1 MMMMKER
8 KARAC
13 QILGRFNLHI
23 MMAKT
28 KEEEEFFFRAD
39 ETYFLVCLF
48 FFQKKSPEL
57 DSFFSVVIYPLDPRP
72 KFQKIFFDLM
82 RNNFFFVLFY

>member
-1 MMMMKER
+1 LKEEEEARRDVMMMMKER

-28 KEEEEFFFRAD
+28 KEEEFFFRAG
-39 ETYFLVCLF
+39 YG
-48 FFQKKSPEL
+48 
-57 DSFFSVVIYPLDPRP
+57 
-72 KFQKIFFDLM
+72 
-82 RNNFFFVLFY
+82 

>member
-13 QILGRFNLHI
+13 QILGRFKLHI

-57 DSFFSVVIYPLDPRP
+57 DSFFFCRDLSARSAPKISKNFLRP
-72 KFQKIFFDLM
+72 
-82 RNNFFFVLFY
+82 YEE

>member
-39 ETYFLVCLF
+39 ETYFYF
-48 FFQKKSPEL
+48 FFVKKSPEL
-57 DSFFSVVIYPLDPRP
+57 DSFFFLS
-72 KFQKIFFDLM
+72 
-82 RNNFFFVLFY
+82 

>member
-13 QILGRFNLHI
+13 QIPGRFNLHI

-28 KEEEEFFFRAD
+28 KEEEFFFRAGWIG
-39 ETYFLVCLF
+39 
-48 FFQKKSPEL
+48 KKSPEL
-57 DSFFSVVIYPLDPRP
+57 DSFFFFRDLSARSAP
-72 KFQKIFFDLM
+72 KKNSKKKIPFFDLK

>member
-1 MMMMKER
+1 LKEEEEEARRDVMMMMKER

-28 KEEEEFFFRAD
+28 KEEEFFFRAG
-39 ETYFLVCLF
+39 YG
-48 FFQKKSPEL
+48 
-57 DSFFSVVIYPLDPRP
+57 
-72 KFQKIFFDLM
+72 
-82 RNNFFFVLFY
+82 

>member
-48 FFQKKSPEL
+48 FFSE
-57 DSFFSVVIYPLDPRP
+57 
-72 KFQKIFFDLM
+72 KIA
-82 RNNFFFVLFY
+82 RIRQFFFLS